1 MSGICEYP
9 SGAVSDTVPA
19 QQMCEPLREF
29 PYRGRPPMEI
39 HMLHQLS
46 EDELLERR
54 IMVARRRLL
63 SAAPEHRQELGQRY
77 LELIRQRSPQQVR
90 KMEQEKGLV

>member
-1 MSGICEYP
+1 MSGICESP

-29 PYRGRPPMEI
+29 PHRGRPPMEI
-39 HMLHQLS
+39 HMLYRLS

-54 IMVARRRLL
+54 IMVAPRRLL
-63 SAAPEHRQELGQRY
+63 AASPGDRHELVQRY
-77 LELIRQRSPQQVR
+77 LELIRKSSPEQVR
-90 KMEQEKGLV
+90 KMEQERG